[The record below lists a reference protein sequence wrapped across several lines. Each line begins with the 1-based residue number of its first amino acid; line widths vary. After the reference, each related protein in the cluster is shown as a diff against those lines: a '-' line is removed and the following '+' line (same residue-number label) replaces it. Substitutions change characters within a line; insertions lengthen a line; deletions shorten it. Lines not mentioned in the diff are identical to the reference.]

1 MSYNINTSTR
11 YDKAWEN
18 TAENIREMEE
28 LLPPILRK
36 HGADDAKYGD
46 SVDVL
51 DGLHYMGL
59 VCWCVN

>member
-11 YDKAWEN
+11 YDKASES

-36 HGADDAKYGD
+36 HGAVDAKDGD
-46 SVDVL
+46 SVVVL
-51 DGLHYMGL
+51 YVGVKIEYYIFLA
-59 VCWCVN
+59 